1 MGITVLFVSIASMGG
16 VGLIL
21 AAILAVADKKLA
33 VEEDPLVKKSV
44 EILPGAN
51 CGACGYAGCLAFAT
65 ALAEGKAPIAGCKP
79 GGAEVAD
86 ALAKLH
92 GLEAESVSPSV
103 ARIFCSGGTAETV
116 KDKVY
121 TGIKTCLSANIV
133 GGEKACLYSCIGFGD
148 CCEVCVFDAI
158 HMGDN
163 GLPVVDLGKCTG

>member
-92 GLEAESVSPSV
+92 GLKQSP
-103 ARIFCSGGTAETV
+103 
-116 KDKVY
+116 Y
-121 TGIKTCLSANIV
+121 
-133 GGEKACLYSCIGFGD
+133 
-148 CCEVCVFDAI
+148 
-158 HMGDN
+158 
-163 GLPVVDLGKCTG
+163 LPV